1 MKRPEQGRQCL
12 HSWGVYTFSGSCS
25 SNHQAL
31 LLETLVSQA
40 KQGSGTNIV
49 PLRELHGLH
58 CSLAAM
64 ATLSRRTSL
73 ATHLVRSRAEE
84 PAEIHRIP
92 GLDRNNSDNDNN
104 NDNNSQR
111 LLHLYEMRAGTTTRS
126 LCKLTYLI
134 LITAWEVVT
143 TVTTILQ
150 MKRWKQR
157 RLRNLPK
164 TRRLVGAQVGFKLGG
179 QLESSRVLLSMPKRS
194 LTCRF

>member
-1 MKRPEQGRQCL
+1 MKGPEQGRQYL

-40 KQGSGTNIV
+40 KQGSGANVV
-49 PLRELHGLH
+49 PLRELHGLDY
-58 CSLAAM
+58 SLTAM

-111 LLHLYEMRAGTTTRS
+111 LLHIYEVPGRHYYKISMQ
-126 LCKLTYLI
+126 I
-134 LITAWEVVT
+134 
-143 TVTTILQ
+143 
-150 MKRWKQR
+150 
-157 RLRNLPK
+157 NL
-164 TRRLVGAQVGFKLGG
+164 FNIYNSLGG
-179 QLESSRVLLSMPKRS
+179 SYYCYNHFTDEEMEAEDVEELAQDRKASRG
-194 LTCRF
+194 TGGI